1 MNTKPQAPASAV
13 VFAYHDIGVRCL
25 ASLLE
30 LGIDVRLVLSHP
42 DNPSEQIWFESVA
55 ELALK
60 NGIEVITP
68 EDPNT
73 FSVIEKVSACKPDF
87 IFSFYYRQMLS
98 EALLQIPTLGA
109 FNVHGSLLPKYRGRV
124 PVNWAII
131 HGESE
136 CGVSLHRMVKK
147 PDAGELMAQRAVP
160 ILRNDTARDVFQKLK
175 CAAESMLIK
184 AVPQI
189 IAGQIQGQ
197 AMDLQTGSYFGG
209 RKPGDGQIDWSMPA
223 QQIHNLIRA
232 VAPPFPGAFFVIG
245 GQRINVLFS
254 YYKEESARFDEPCI
268 YFDNDGFQADC
279 ADGYRFMI
287 TQMDIDGDQLDE
299 KSFSHY
305 FGSRLRLTGD
315 SDE

>member
-1 MNTKPQAPASAV
+1 MKTKPQAPASAV

-30 LGIDVRLVLSHP
+30 LGIDVRLVVSHR
-42 DNPSEQIWFESVA
+42 DNPTEQIWFESVS

-68 EDPNT
+68 DDPNIP
-73 FSVIEKVSACKPDF
+73 SVVEKVSGCEPDL

-98 EALLQIPTLGA
+98 EALLAIPALGA

-131 HGESE
+131 HGETE
-136 CGVSLHRMVKK
+136 CGVSLHRMAQK
-147 PDAGELMAQRAVP
+147 PDAGELMAQQAVP

-175 CAAESMLIK
+175 CAAEAMLIK
-184 AVPQI
+184 AVPEI
-189 IAGQIQGQ
+189 ITGQLKGQ
-197 AMDLQTGSYFGG
+197 AMDLQKGSYFGG
-209 RKPGDGQIDWSMPA
+209 RKPQDGQIDWTRSA
-223 QQIHNLIRA
+223 QQIHNLVRA
-232 VAPPFPGAFFVIG
+232 VAPPFPGAFFDTG
-245 GQRINVLFS
+245 GHRLNVLFS
-254 YYKEESARFDEPCI
+254 YYKEEPARFDEPCV

-287 TQMDIDGDQLDE
+287 TKMEMDGKPLDE
-299 KSFSHY
+299 EAFRHL
-305 FGSRLRLTGD
+305 FGSRLLLAGD
-315 SDE
+315 RE